1 MEECSSHLCA
11 SQVFTIIEVVV
22 IAALIVVQSDQVP
35 LHRIIEVFFLH
46 KHVRAEDYLVFL
58 GYERPLHKSVTVFI
72 SDVQGRLEHEVA
84 RYQAVRYRLVELV

>member
-46 KHVRAEDYLVFL
+46 ENVRAQDYLVFL
-58 GYERPLHKSVTVFI
+58 GNERPLHESVTVLI
-72 SDVQGRLEHEVA
+72 SNVQSRLEHEVA
-84 RYQAVRYRLVELV
+84 SYQAVRYRLVELV

>member
-1 MEECSSHLCA
+1 MEERSSHLRAC
-11 SQVFTIIEVVV
+11 QVFTIIEIV
-22 IAALIVVQSDQVP
+22 IITALIVVQTDQVS
-35 LHRIIEVFFLH
+35 LHCILKVFLLH
-46 KHVRAEDYLVFL
+46 EHVRAEDYLVFL